1 VEIIMRKQLV
11 ALLALMALA
20 GITLQAE
27 EKVVSEVLN
36 HTVKNIEGKEVKLAD
51 YEGKVILVVN
61 VASQC
66 GLTPQYK
73 GLEAAYEKYKD
84 QGFVI
89 LGFPCNQFG
98 AQEPGSEAEIQKF
111 CSSKYN
117 VTFPMFSKIEVNG
130 KGTSPL
136 YQSLKA
142 KFPGDIKWNFE
153 KFLINKKGEVV
164 NRFGPR
170 VTPEADE
177 IKVAIEAE
185 LKK

>member
-1 VEIIMRKQLV
+1 MEIIMRKQLV
-11 ALLALMALA
+11 ALLALVALA
-20 GITLQAE
+20 GITLGAW
-27 EKVVSEVLN
+27 EKTMSEVLN
-36 HTVKNIEGKEVKLAD
+36 HTVKNIDGKDVKLAD

-61 VASQC
+61 VASKC

-73 GLEAAYEKYKD
+73 ALEASYEKYKD
-84 QGFVI
+84 KGFVI

-98 AQEPGSEAEIQKF
+98 GQEPGSEEDIQKF

-130 KGTSPL
+130 NGTSPV
-136 YQSLKA
+136 YQALKA

-164 NRFGPR
+164 KRFAPTVKPDAKE
-170 VTPEADE
+170 VTS
-177 IKVAIEAE
+177 AIEAE
-185 LKK
+185 LKS

>member
-1 VEIIMRKQLV
+1 MLKKLGVLMAVV
-11 ALLALMALA
+11 ALGAIAIQA
-20 GITLQAE
+20 GEPT
-27 EKVVSEVLN
+27 VSEVLN
-36 HTVKNIEGKEVKLAD
+36 HTVKNIEGKDVKLAD
-51 YEGKVILVVN
+51 YQGKVILIVN

-73 GLEAAYEKYKD
+73 GLEAAYEKYKE
-84 QGFVI
+84 QGFVV

-98 AQEPGSEAEIQKF
+98 KQEPGNEEEIQKF

-117 VTFPMFSKIEVNG
+117 VTFPMFSKIDVNG
-130 KGTSPL
+130 ENSSPL

-164 NRFGPR
+164 KRFGPQ
-170 VTPEADE
+170 VKPEAAE
-177 IKVAIEAE
+177 IVAAIEAE

>member
-1 VEIIMRKQLV
+1 MCKQLV
-11 ALLALMALA
+11 ALAAVVALA
-20 GITLQAE
+20 GITLQAG
-27 EKVVSEVLN
+27 EKTVSEVLN
-36 HTVKNIEGKEVKLAD
+36 HKVKTIEGKEVNLAD
-51 YEGKVILVVN
+51 YEGKVVLVVN
-61 VASQC
+61 VASKC

-98 AQEPGSEAEIQKF
+98 GQEPGSEADIQKF

-117 VTFPMFSKIEVNG
+117 VTFPMFSKIDVNG
-130 KGTSPL
+130 KETSPL

-164 NRFGPR
+164 KRFEP
-170 VTPEADE
+170 
-177 IKVAIEAE
+177 KVKPDAVEVVAAIETE